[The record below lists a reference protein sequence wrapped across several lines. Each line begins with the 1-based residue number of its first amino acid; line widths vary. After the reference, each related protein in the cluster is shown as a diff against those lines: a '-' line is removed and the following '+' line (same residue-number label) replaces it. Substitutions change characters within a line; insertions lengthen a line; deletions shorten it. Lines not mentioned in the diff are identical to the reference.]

1 MFSLP
6 CLDLDRNTI
15 TNIFKNTNVDVNIC
29 TYIHIKASANI
40 HVIICI
46 DIDEYKE
53 QDSSCGTKHIHSIYK
68 FVKFRAFTI
77 NEMFQ
82 WIRMNPNL
90 ITVFIS
96 VSLFANAA
104 LFTIYI
110 NGHRDK
116 TAKGIFVLTI
126 IYAVIAM
133 LFKYL

>member
-1 MFSLP
+1 M
-6 CLDLDRNTI
+6 
-15 TNIFKNTNVDVNIC
+15 IFKKDNFVFGLALGLIAP
-29 TYIHIKASANI
+29 IF
-40 HVIICI
+40 
-46 DIDEYKE
+46 
-53 QDSSCGTKHIHSIYK
+53 GFLLYK
-68 FVKFRAFTI
+68 FIKFRPFTI
-77 NEMFQ
+77 AEMIQ
-82 WIRMNPNL
+82 WLKLNPNL
-90 ITVFIS
+90 ITAFIS